1 MAVTYTIQGRL
12 DGLNAY
18 VNACRTNPYKGA
30 KCKRSNQKICR
41 CSIPYEL
48 REKDREIIFP
58 VRVEITWYE
67 KDRRRDPDN
76 IASAK
81 KYILDSLVE
90 AGVFPDDGWKYVK
103 GFTNVFRLF
112 YHCLLHTNLEDKRY
126 CGREIKAGQFVSS
139 ITRISAET
147 GLTESQVRTALK
159 KLKDTGYLST
169 KSTNKYT
176 IYTVNDYEKYIDCGQ
191 VIEATAKVEN
201 GTKMEQPVER
211 KMEQTDKNAKKNCE
225 KSKENCEK
233 SNKKAINECFEKL
246 WKQYPNKR
254 GKGQVSDAKK
264 KTLYEIGEEKIER
277 ALKRYLDDLSKD
289 SSWRK
294 PQNGSTFFNSGYVD
308 YLDENYE
315 KPPEPKPQRNPA
327 SILECERDYDFDNL
341 EQQLFKKQLE

>member
-1 MAVTYTIQGRL
+1 MQINI
-12 DGLNAY
+12 NA
-18 VNACRTNPYKGA
+18 NW
-30 KCKRSNQKICR
+30 
-41 CSIPYEL
+41 E
-48 REKDREIIFP
+48 
-58 VRVEITWYE
+58 WYE
-67 KDRRRDPDN
+67 N
-76 IASAK
+76 
-81 KYILDSLVE
+81 
-90 AGVFPDDGWKYVK
+90 
-103 GFTNVFRLF
+103 TNVFRLF

-126 CGREIKAGQFVSS
+126 CGKEIKAGQFVSS

-159 KLKDTGYLST
+159 KLKDTGYIST

-176 IYTVNDYEKYIDCGQ
+176 IYTVIGYQEYIDCVQ
-191 VIEATAKVEN
+191 VAETTTEENKVVEN
-201 GTKMEQPVER
+201 GTKMEQ
-211 KMEQTDKNAKKNCE
+211 TDEKAKETCE

-233 SNKKAINECFEKL
+233 SNKKAINECFVRL

-254 GKGQVSDAKK
+254 GKGQVSDTKK

-341 EQQLFKKQLE
+341 EQQLLEKQFGGNT

>member
-1 MAVTYTIQGRL
+1 MQININT
-12 DGLNAY
+12 DW
-18 VNACRTNPYKGA
+18 
-30 KCKRSNQKICR
+30 
-41 CSIPYEL
+41 E
-48 REKDREIIFP
+48 
-58 VRVEITWYE
+58 WYE
-67 KDRRRDPDN
+67 N
-76 IASAK
+76 
-81 KYILDSLVE
+81 
-90 AGVFPDDGWKYVK
+90 
-103 GFTNVFRLF
+103 TNVFRLF

-126 CGREIKAGQFVSS
+126 CGKEIKAGQFVSS

-159 KLKDTGYLST
+159 KLKDTGYIST

-176 IYTVNDYEKYIDCGQ
+176 IYTINEYQKYIDCGQ
-191 VIEATAKVEN
+191 VAETTTEENTVVEN
-201 GTKMEQPVER
+201 GTKMEQ
-211 KMEQTDKNAKKNCE
+211 TDENAKKNCE

-233 SNKKAINECFEKL
+233 SNKKTFIECFERL

-254 GKGQVSDAKK
+254 GKGQVSDTKK

-327 SILECERDYDFDNL
+327 SVLECERDYDFDNL
-341 EQQLFKKQLE
+341 EQQLLEKQFGGNT

>member
-1 MAVTYTIQGRL
+1 M
-12 DGLNAY
+12 
-18 VNACRTNPYKGA
+18 
-30 KCKRSNQKICR
+30 
-41 CSIPYEL
+41 
-48 REKDREIIFP
+48 
-58 VRVEITWYE
+58 VR
-67 KDRRRDPDN
+67 N
-76 IASAK
+76 
-81 KYILDSLVE
+81 
-90 AGVFPDDGWKYVK
+90 
-103 GFTNVFRLF
+103 TNVFRLF

-126 CGREIKAGQFVSS
+126 CGKEIKAGQFVSS

-159 KLKDTGYLST
+159 KLKDTGYIST

-176 IYTVNDYEKYIDCGQ
+176 VYTINEYQKYIDCGQ
-191 VIEATAKVEN
+191 VAETTTEEKTVVEN
-201 GTKMEQPVER
+201 GTKMEQ
-211 KMEQTDKNAKKNCE
+211 TDENAKKNCE

-233 SNKKAINECFEKL
+233 SNKKTINECFVRL

-254 GKGQVSDAKK
+254 GKGQVSDTKK

-315 KPPEPKPQRNPA
+315 KPLEQQPQRNPA
-327 SILECERDYDFDNL
+327 SVLSCERDYDFDSL
-341 EQQLFKKQLE
+341 EMQLLHKQLE

>member
-1 MAVTYTIQGRL
+1 MNININT
-12 DGLNAY
+12 DW
-18 VNACRTNPYKGA
+18 
-30 KCKRSNQKICR
+30 
-41 CSIPYEL
+41 E
-48 REKDREIIFP
+48 
-58 VRVEITWYE
+58 WYE
-67 KDRRRDPDN
+67 N
-76 IASAK
+76 
-81 KYILDSLVE
+81 
-90 AGVFPDDGWKYVK
+90 
-103 GFTNVFRLF
+103 TNVFRLF

-159 KLKDTGYLST
+159 KLKDTGYIST

-176 IYTVNDYEKYIDCGQ
+176 IYTVNEYQKYIDCGQ
-191 VIEATAKVEN
+191 VAKATTEENTVVKN

-211 KMEQTDKNAKKNCE
+211 KMEQSEENAKETCE

-233 SNKKAINECFEKL
+233 SNKKTFIDCFERL
-246 WKQYPNKR
+246 WKKYPNKR
-254 GKGQVSDAKK
+254 GKGQVSDTKK

-315 KPPEPKPQRNPA
+315 KPPEPQRNPA
-327 SILECERDYDFDNL
+327 SVLSCERDYDFNDL
-341 EQQLFKKQLE
+341 EMQLLHKQLE

>member
-1 MAVTYTIQGRL
+1 MNININT
-12 DGLNAY
+12 DF
-18 VNACRTNPYKGA
+18 
-30 KCKRSNQKICR
+30 
-41 CSIPYEL
+41 E
-48 REKDREIIFP
+48 
-58 VRVEITWYE
+58 WYE
-67 KDRRRDPDN
+67 N
-76 IASAK
+76 
-81 KYILDSLVE
+81 
-90 AGVFPDDGWKYVK
+90 
-103 GFTNVFRLF
+103 TNVFRLF

-159 KLKDTGYLST
+159 KLKDTGYIST

-176 IYTVNDYEKYIDCGQ
+176 IYTVNEYQKYIDCGQ
-191 VIEATAKVEN
+191 VAETTTEENTMVEN

-211 KMEQTDKNAKKNCE
+211 KMEQTAENAKE
-225 KSKENCEK
+225 TCEK
-233 SNKKAINECFEKL
+233 SNKKAINECFERL

-254 GKGQVSDAKK
+254 GKGQVSDTKK

-315 KPPEPKPQRNPA
+315 KPPEPQRNPT
-327 SILECERDYDFDNL
+327 SILACERDYDFDSL
-341 EQQLFKKQLE
+341 EMQLMQKQLE

>member
-1 MAVTYTIQGRL
+1 MQININT
-12 DGLNAY
+12 DW
-18 VNACRTNPYKGA
+18 
-30 KCKRSNQKICR
+30 
-41 CSIPYEL
+41 E
-48 REKDREIIFP
+48 
-58 VRVEITWYE
+58 WYE
-67 KDRRRDPDN
+67 N
-76 IASAK
+76 
-81 KYILDSLVE
+81 
-90 AGVFPDDGWKYVK
+90 
-103 GFTNVFRLF
+103 TNVFRLF

-159 KLKDTGYLST
+159 KLKDTGYIST

-176 IYTVNDYEKYIDCGQ
+176 IYTVNEYQKYIDCGQ
-191 VIEATAKVEN
+191 VAEATTEENTVVEN
-201 GTKMEQPVER
+201 GTKMEQTEE
-211 KMEQTDKNAKKNCE
+211 KAKKNCE

-233 SNKKAINECFEKL
+233 SNKKAINDCFERL

-254 GKGQVSDAKK
+254 GKGQVSDTKK

-327 SILECERDYDFDNL
+327 SVLECERDYDFDNL
-341 EQQLFKKQLE
+341 EQQLLEKQFGGNT